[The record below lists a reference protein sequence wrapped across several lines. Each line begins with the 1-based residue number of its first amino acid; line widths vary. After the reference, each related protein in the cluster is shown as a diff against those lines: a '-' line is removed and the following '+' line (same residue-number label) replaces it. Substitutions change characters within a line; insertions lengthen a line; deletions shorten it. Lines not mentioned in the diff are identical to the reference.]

1 MLTQKL
7 TKIFFKQIR
16 ETLPEI
22 TREINNKI
30 KECEENLSI
39 LGQPLPVDDVGKLN
53 LLWNL
58 LSEYCESYKNILKGK
73 YESRRLS
80 MLKDEGGY
88 KIKEYFRT
96 LLDEFSGKYQATEKY
111 SVKNDVI

>member
-1 MLTQKL
+1 MFGYFGTDILTQKL
-7 TKIFFKQIR
+7 TKIFFNQIR

-30 KECEENLSI
+30 KDCEDQLAI

-73 YESRRLS
+73 YESKRLS

-88 KIKEYFRT
+88 KIK
-96 LLDEFSGKYQATEKY
+96 
-111 SVKNDVI
+111 